1 MLSPEELFANNGI
14 TARLLPHVRLLGRL
28 NQALKDEIP
37 PALAFGAQV
46 ANFRQQT
53 VIVYASNAAT
63 ATKLRQLGERLRD
76 AFAKITGEC
85 KRVEIKVQPIPDP
98 VDFSSSRLFPDAGQ
112 DLLSA
117 AGREKLLAL
126 ARAMP
131 EDSPLAAALGRIAAK
146 TPGN

>member
-1 MLSPEELFANNGI
+1 MLSPKQLFANNDI

-28 NQALKDEIP
+28 NQALKEEIP
-37 PALAFGAQV
+37 PALAFRAQV

-53 VIVYASNAAT
+53 VIVHAGNAAT
-63 ATKLRQLGERLRD
+63 ATKLRQLSERLRD

-98 VDFSSSRLFPDAGQ
+98 ADFSSSRLFPDAGQ
-112 DLLSA
+112 DLLSP
-117 AGREKLLAL
+117 AGSERLLAS

-131 EDSPLAAALGRIAAK
+131 EDSPLAAALKRIAARSR
-146 TPGN
+146 T